1 MYYKQ
6 KYIESIETL
15 KSNIN
20 GLSSDEA
27 KKRLEEHGYNEL
39 KEGVKVPTW
48 KLFLESFTDPLVIIL
63 LIGIDQL
70 IKNWALNV
78 LRYKGAISVIENVF
92 NLTYV
97 ENRGAAFGL
106 FQNNQ
111 IIFIVVALIASI
123 VGLYALHSKK
133 INSKICKTS
142 IMLIIAGAL
151 GNLIDRIRLD
161 FVVDYFD
168 FVFIWN
174 YVFNLADCFI
184 VVGTI
189 LLCLYVL
196 IKSDKTEK
204 K

>member
-1 MYYKQ
+1 M
-6 KYIESIETL
+6 IF
-15 KSNIN
+15 
-20 GLSSDEA
+20 
-27 KKRLEEHGYNEL
+27 EL
-39 KEGVKVPTW
+39 I
-48 KLFLESFTDPLVIIL
+48 IIL
-63 LIGIDQL
+63 LIGIDQISKL
-70 IKNWALNV
+70 LALNY
-78 LRYKGAISVIENVF
+78 LKDIRSIPIIQNVF
-92 NLTYV
+92 HLTYV
-97 ENRGAAFGL
+97 ENRGAAFGM

-204 K
+204 E

>member
-1 MYYKQ
+1 MPS
-6 KYIESIETL
+6 SIL
-15 KSNIN
+15 
-20 GLSSDEA
+20 
-27 KKRLEEHGYNEL
+27 
-39 KEGVKVPTW
+39 P
-48 KLFLESFTDPLVIIL
+48 
-63 LIGIDQL
+63 GI
-70 IKNWALNV
+70 WAP
-78 LRYKGAISVIENVF
+78 
-92 NLTYV
+92 
-97 ENRGAAFGL
+97 
-106 FQNNQ
+106 
-111 IIFIVVALIASI
+111 
-123 VGLYALHSKK
+123 
-133 INSKICKTS
+133 KTS

-204 K
+204 E

>member
-1 MYYKQ
+1 MY
-6 KYIESIETL
+6 E
-15 KSNIN
+15 
-20 GLSSDEA
+20 
-27 KKRLEEHGYNEL
+27 
-39 KEGVKVPTW
+39 
-48 KLFLESFTDPLVIIL
+48 LVIIL

-78 LRYKGAISVIENVF
+78 LRYKGTISVIENVF

-168 FVFIWN
+168 FVFVWN

-204 K
+204 E

>member
-1 MYYKQ
+1 MY
-6 KYIESIETL
+6 E
-15 KSNIN
+15 
-20 GLSSDEA
+20 
-27 KKRLEEHGYNEL
+27 
-39 KEGVKVPTW
+39 
-48 KLFLESFTDPLVIIL
+48 LVIIL

-133 INSKICKTS
+133 INSKIGKTS

-204 K
+204 E

>member
-1 MYYKQ
+1 MY
-6 KYIESIETL
+6 E
-15 KSNIN
+15 
-20 GLSSDEA
+20 
-27 KKRLEEHGYNEL
+27 
-39 KEGVKVPTW
+39 
-48 KLFLESFTDPLVIIL
+48 LVIIL

-161 FVVDYFD
+161 FV
-168 FVFIWN
+168 FIWN

-204 K
+204 E

>member
-1 MYYKQ
+1 
-6 KYIESIETL
+6 
-15 KSNIN
+15 
-20 GLSSDEA
+20 
-27 KKRLEEHGYNEL
+27 
-39 KEGVKVPTW
+39 
-48 KLFLESFTDPLVIIL
+48 
-63 LIGIDQL
+63 
-70 IKNWALNV
+70 
-78 LRYKGAISVIENVF
+78 
-92 NLTYV
+92 
-97 ENRGAAFGL
+97 
-106 FQNNQ
+106 
-111 IIFIVVALIASI
+111 
-123 VGLYALHSKK
+123 
-133 INSKICKTS
+133 NSKICKTS

-204 K
+204 E

>member
-1 MYYKQ
+1 MY
-6 KYIESIETL
+6 E
-15 KSNIN
+15 
-20 GLSSDEA
+20 
-27 KKRLEEHGYNEL
+27 
-39 KEGVKVPTW
+39 
-48 KLFLESFTDPLVIIL
+48 LVIIL

-111 IIFIVVALIASI
+111 IIFIVVALVASI

-133 INSKICKTS
+133 INSKINYVTA
-142 IMLIIAGAL
+142 MYEAE
-151 GNLIDRIRLD
+151 D

-196 IKSDKTEK
+196 IKSDKIEK
-204 K
+204 E